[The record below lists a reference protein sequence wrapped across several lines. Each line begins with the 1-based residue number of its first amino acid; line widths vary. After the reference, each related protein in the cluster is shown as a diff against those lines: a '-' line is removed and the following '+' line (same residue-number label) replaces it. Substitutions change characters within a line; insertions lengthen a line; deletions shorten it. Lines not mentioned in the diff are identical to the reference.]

1 MANTNLV
8 NDLVMKEGVRTFRNN
23 TVFANSIKREYDPSY
38 QVMGAKPGD
47 TIRIQKPQLF
57 STRSTKAISTQD
69 VTQTSKSLAVATIT
83 GIDIKYSSA
92 ELTQDNVDRFNQNK
106 LAPAMAT
113 LAAKVDSTMLSTV
126 YKQVNQ
132 AVTLPTTNLDRVDI
146 LRAGVKLDNSSAPRD
161 GKRTVLLPPQGMM
174 DVTNDMSGLFNAAP
188 NVSQQYKDGIVS
200 MPSIGFNFGM
210 SQNLPTHTTGGYD
223 ANYDV
228 ATAPANGATSLVVD
242 TGTGTIKAGDTFTI
256 DSVFEVNKLTKQS
269 TGVLKQHVVTTDS
282 AGGSVTLTLEEG
294 IYFEGPLQNVN
305 SQPAVNDDL
314 VFMGT
319 LSTAY
324 PQSLAFHPDAFCAG
338 FADLEIPRGATWGQR
353 VVEDGISMRMLEFYD
368 GINDD
373 SYLRFDIVH
382 GVTTVIPDYA
392 CRIYGF

>member
-1 MANTNLV
+1 
-8 NDLVMKEGVRTFRNN
+8 MKEGVRVFRNN

-57 STRSTKAISTQD
+57 STRSTKAINTQD

-92 ELTQDNVDRFNQNK
+92 EMTQDNVDRFNQNK
-106 LAPAMAT
+106 VAPAMAT
-113 LAAKVDSTMLSTV
+113 LAAKVDSLMMASV

-132 AVTLPTTNLDRVDI
+132 AVTLPVTNLDRVDI
-146 LRAGVKLDNSSAPRD
+146 LNAGVKLDNSMAPRD

-200 MPSIGFNFGM
+200 MPSVGFNFGM

-282 AGGSVTLTLEEG
+282 AGGSVTLELEEG
-294 IYFEGPLQNVN
+294 IYYEGPLQNV
-305 SQPAVNDDL
+305 SAQPAVDDDL

-319 LSTAY
+319 ASTAY

-382 GVTTVIPDYA
+382 GITTVIPDYA